1 MSDEEKFIDD
11 NEDDD
16 ADDEEL
22 EQTPEDVIKILGFD
36 PAKEHFETQDSRQ
49 ETKRCSPK
57 DLRPSK

>member
-1 MSDEEKFIDD
+1 MSDEERFIDD

-36 PAKEHFETQDSRQ
+36 PAKEPFETQDSGQ
-49 ETKRCSPK
+49 ETKRRSKK
-57 DLRPSK
+57 DLRPRK